1 MINNSTTIL
10 ILSTH
15 KQVIWGPG
23 ALGNAV
29 YSGCRL
35 RDVLASI
42 GVTSTK
48 IKNLSKLHVAFE
60 SVEQVCCVNKQINNK
75 K

>member
-1 MINNSTTIL
+1 M
-10 ILSTH
+10 
-15 KQVIWGPG
+15 IWGPG

-35 RDVLASI
+35 RDVLATV
-42 GVTSTK
+42 GVTTK

-60 SVEQVCCVNKQINNK
+60 SVEQVSATQTKLTQHND
-75 K
+75 

>member
-1 MINNSTTIL
+1 M
-10 ILSTH
+10 LSTH

-60 SVEQVCCVNKQINNK
+60 SVEQV
-75 K
+75 